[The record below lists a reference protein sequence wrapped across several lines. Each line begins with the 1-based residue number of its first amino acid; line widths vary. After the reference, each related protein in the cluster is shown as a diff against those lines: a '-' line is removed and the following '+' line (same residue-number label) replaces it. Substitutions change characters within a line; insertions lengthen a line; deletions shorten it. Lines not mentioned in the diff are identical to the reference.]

1 MLVSSLDNQ
10 QQDSRSYGLKLNY
23 DYGDALTHLQAFF
36 LGYWYKL
43 LLPLLDTSELE
54 SKEGFGSWSWSNI
67 ECLDFIRQV
76 IRTRQLKRNQSGKQV
91 SLVRLETMK
100 LAAYLFGGAGIR
112 QIHRAKH
119 GSVGIIGKIPLLY
132 SSLVRGRPENF
143 GQFILLDIDAS
154 AIPSSDNGIVLSGEM
169 KATQFLK
176 PDEVLDR
183 SNTILPKML
192 RDVQVETLMKADV
205 GEEDFTLHVEP
216 DWENDSQTCLV
227 VYRHKGR
234 VVARVDPRQID
245 LALARHI
252 FKKDTDDPDADFPS
266 AGYDDN
272 SPPYKP
278 PTDCEVVQLSAF
290 QGGRPVEPEEQLIE
304 IADHAPGY
312 MFKPLILRTAGM
324 INAFLCIS
332 CLYEGWGTKSM
343 LAVISTQTEL
353 EAALSR
359 FAKIIVVMPPL
370 ITS

>member
-1 MLVSSLDNQ
+1 
-10 QQDSRSYGLKLNY
+10 
-23 DYGDALTHLQAFF
+23 
-36 LGYWYKL
+36 
-43 LLPLLDTSELE
+43 
-54 SKEGFGSWSWSNI
+54 
-67 ECLDFIRQV
+67 
-76 IRTRQLKRNQSGKQV
+76 
-91 SLVRLETMK
+91 
-100 LAAYLFGGAGIR
+100 
-112 QIHRAKH
+112 
-119 GSVGIIGKIPLLY
+119 
-132 SSLVRGRPENF
+132 
-143 GQFILLDIDAS
+143 
-154 AIPSSDNGIVLSGEM
+154 M

-176 PDEVLDR
+176 PDDVLDR

-252 FKKDTDDPDADFPS
+252 FKKDTDDPDDDFPS

-278 PTDCEVVQLSAF
+278 PTDCEIVRLSAF